1 MAKNKTRAAGGQGAS
16 ILEAVDEERK
26 RAATKALDIS
36 LNELADM
43 YMNKELDID
52 PEFQRLFRWSK
63 EKQSQFIESLLL
75 EMPIP
80 PIFVVE
86 MEGRWELIDGLQR
99 LSTYLHFRGSLN
111 APKCDPPIKRGQKL
125 VLEGCDIV
133 PDLNKSKFENLPL
146 ALQSRL
152 KRSFLRVEVVR
163 KETNPRFRYYM
174 FKRLNTGGESL
185 EEQEVRNCTIRL
197 LGTRFNDFIK
207 KLSKSNAFL
216 TCIKPL
222 TKEKRRRMIDVELV
236 LRFFSFKNA
245 FDSFKHDVGPFMTRF
260 MERVTD
266 EEAEDAI
273 PFDYEKE
280 ESIFLNTFRLL
291 ETTLGDNTCKP
302 WSGNHFAGG
311 FSNHHFE
318 AFGLGVASVIEQV
331 DLSDATC
338 IERAR
343 QALLDIKQDTEFQKL
358 TKGGGRNSPGL
369 YRKKI
374 KYVADGL
381 GSVLWT

>member
-1 MAKNKTRAAGGQGAS
+1 M
-16 ILEAVDEERK
+16 
-26 RAATKALDIS
+26 
-36 LNELADM
+36 NELADM
-43 YMNKELDID
+43 YKSEELDID
-52 PEFQRLFRWSK
+52 PEFQRLFRWSS
-63 EKQSQFIESLLL
+63 EKQSQFIESLIL

-80 PIFVVE
+80 PIFVIE
-86 MEGRWELIDGLQR
+86 TEGNWELIDGLQR
-99 LSTYLHFRGSLN
+99 LSTYLHFRGSLD
-111 APKCDPPIKRGQKL
+111 APKCEPAIRRGQQL
-125 VLEGCDIV
+125 VLEGCDIIRE
-133 PDLNKSKFENLPL
+133 LNGQKFEDLPL

-174 FKRLNTGGESL
+174 FKRLNTGGEIA

-197 LGTRFNDFIK
+197 LGTTFNDFIK
-207 KLSKSNAFL
+207 RLSKADAFL

-222 TKEKRRRMIDVELV
+222 TMEKRRRMIDVELV

-245 FDSFKHDVGPFMTRF
+245 FNSFKHDVGPFLTHF

-266 EEAEDAI
+266 REGEDGI

-280 ESIFLNTFRLL
+280 ESAFRNTFGLL
-291 ETTLGDNTCKP
+291 QRTLGENTCKQ
-302 WSGNHFAGG
+302 WSGNRFAGG

-318 AFGLGVASVIEQV
+318 AFSLGVASVIDSV
-331 DLSDATC
+331 DLSDDA
-338 IERAR
+338 ESALAKE
-343 QALLDIKQDTEFQKL
+343 ALLKIKRDAAFQKL
-358 TKGGGRNSPGL
+358 TKGGGQNSPGL

-381 GSVLWT
+381 RSIL